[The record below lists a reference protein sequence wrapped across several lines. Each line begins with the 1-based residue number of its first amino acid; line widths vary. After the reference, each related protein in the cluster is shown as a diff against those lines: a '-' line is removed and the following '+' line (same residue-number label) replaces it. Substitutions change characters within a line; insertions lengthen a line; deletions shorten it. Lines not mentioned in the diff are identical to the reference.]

1 MLIKLG
7 NLVHFDFLSFGW
19 DLSLLFPPTPTSI
32 LSRSFRIFSLS
43 LVLFIYLFVVILSVL
58 EFCSGIPLF
67 RPFHS
72 LLHSFI
78 GLLRGSFSLVNFLL
92 SLIMSSASSFS
103 LLFQQLGFAGCLSA
117 GLICQFFFL
126 ILVPLSFFLP
136 SYKICCFIFWIF

>member
-19 DLSLLFPPTPTSI
+19 DLSLLFPPTSTSI

-67 RPFHS
+67 GHFHS

-78 GLLRGSFSLVNFLL
+78 GLLRGSLSLVNFLL
-92 SLIMSSASSFS
+92 SHNVF
-103 LLFQQLGFAGCLSA
+103 
-117 GLICQFFFL
+117 
-126 ILVPLSFFLP
+126 PLSFLSSLSAAWICWMFICWVDLPVLFSYSCPFEFFSTFL
-136 SYKICCFIFWIF
+136 